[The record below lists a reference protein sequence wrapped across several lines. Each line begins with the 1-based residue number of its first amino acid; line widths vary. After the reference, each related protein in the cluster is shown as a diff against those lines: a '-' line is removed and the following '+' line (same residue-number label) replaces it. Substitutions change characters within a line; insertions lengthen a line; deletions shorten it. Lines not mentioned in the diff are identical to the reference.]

1 MAEVLPAPDEPPR
14 TPLAGDEK
22 SVLCAQ
28 LDDKQKILLRKVA
41 GLPEDDL
48 RRAPTVST
56 ISLLGLL
63 KHSAYTHR
71 WWFRR
76 VFAGEDVS
84 FPWTDDDPDAD
95 WRPEPD
101 ETAEEIAAL
110 FRDEVE
116 RSRAIVDAASL
127 GDAARLPSQG
137 EPTTLRGILV
147 HMVQE
152 TARHLGHA
160 DIIRETIDGATGN

>member
-1 MAEVLPAPDEPPR
+1 MLAAPDEPPR
-14 TPLAGDEK
+14 TPHAGDERA
-22 SVLCAQ
+22 VLCAQ
-28 LDDKQKILLRKVA
+28 LDDKRTILLRKVA
-41 GLPEDDL
+41 GLSDDDL
-48 RRAPTVST
+48 RRTPTAST

-63 KHSAYTHR
+63 KHSAYVER

-76 VFAGEDVS
+76 VFAGEEVP

-95 WRPEPD
+95 WRPEAG

-110 FRDEVE
+110 YRDEIA
-116 RSRAIVDAASL
+116 RSRAIVDAADL
-127 GDAARLPSQG
+127 NDDARLPPG

-147 HMVQE
+147 HMIQE

-160 DIIRETIDGATGN
+160 DIIRETIDGATGD